1 VFDFLDDRAAVYD
14 VHRLRLLLE
23 LSRRG
28 TLSAVAAALSY
39 SPSTISQQ
47 LSQLEA
53 EVGTPLLE
61 PIGRRVRLTPQAEI
75 LVSHTET
82 VLRQLEAAETAVAR
96 SLTELTGRVRLATF
110 QTGLL
115 GLLSPV
121 LTALGHRHPA
131 LRVEVFQVEP
141 QIALPRLLAHEYDM
155 VLVEEFPHQPLP
167 RPAEIDYRPLFLD
180 PMRIAVSPG
189 ADPDDVWEFVAGRP
203 WVAEPPDTA
212 ARTWVESLCREAGF
226 EPDIRYTTADLLVH
240 RQLITD
246 GHAVGILPGLLG
258 RSGPMLIDIPGGPH
272 TRRILTAGRREA
284 VGHPAI
290 EACRQA
296 LVDASPAS

>member
-1 VFDFLDDRAAVYD
+1 MYD

-75 LVSHTET
+75 LVIHTET

-96 SLTELTGRVRLATF
+96 SLAELTGRVRLATF

-121 LTALGHRHPA
+121 LTALDNRHPG

-141 QIALPRLLAHEYDM
+141 QIALPRMLAHEYDM
-155 VLVEEFPHQPLP
+155 VIVEEFPHQSLP
-167 RPAEIDYRPLFLD
+167 RPAEIDYRQLFLD
-180 PMRIAVSPG
+180 PMRIAVP
-189 ADPDDVWEFVAGRP
+189 PDERIGQDVWEFVATRP
-203 WVAEPPDTA
+203 WVAEPPGTA
-212 ARTWVESLCREAGF
+212 ARAWVESLCRDAGF
-226 EPDIRYTTADLLVH
+226 EPDIRYTTADLLAH

-246 GHAVGILPGLLG
+246 GHAVGVLPDLLG
-258 RSGPMLIDIPGGPH
+258 STGPSVPTLIDIPERPCA
-272 TRRILTAGRREA
+272 RKILTATRRGTA
-284 VGHPAI
+284 GHPAV

-296 LVDASPAS
+296 LADASPAS

>member
-1 VFDFLDDRAAVYD
+1 MYD

-75 LVSHTET
+75 LVAHTET

-121 LTALGHRHPA
+121 LTALGRRHPS

-167 RPAEIDYRPLFLD
+167 RPAEIDYRPLFRD
-180 PMRIAVSPG
+180 PMRIAVPPG
-189 ADPDDVWEFVAGRP
+189 ERVDPDDVWQFVAGRP

-212 ARTWVESLCREAGF
+212 ARTWVESLCRNAGF
-226 EPDIRYTTADLLVH
+226 EPDIRYTSADLLVH
-240 RQLITD
+240 RQLIID
-246 GHAVGILPGLLG
+246 GHAVGILPDLLG
-258 RSGPMLIDIPGGPH
+258 NAGPAAPTLIGIPGGH
-272 TRRILTAGRREA
+272 RARRILTAGRREA
-284 VGHPAI
+284 AGHPAM

-296 LVDASPAS
+296 LVDASPAP

>member
-1 VFDFLDDRAAVYD
+1 MYD

-75 LVSHTET
+75 LVTHTET

-121 LTALGHRHPA
+121 LAALDNRHPG

-141 QIALPRLLAHEYDM
+141 QIALPRMLAHDYDM
-155 VLVEEFPHQPLP
+155 VIVEEFPHHPLP
-167 RPAEIDYRPLFLD
+167 RPAEIDYRPLFFD
-180 PMRIAVSPG
+180 PMRIAVAPG
-189 ADPDDVWEFVAGRP
+189 EDIGQDIWGFVAARP
-203 WVAEPPDTA
+203 WVTEPPGTA
-212 ARTWVESLCREAGF
+212 ARAWIESLCRDAGF
-226 EPDIRYTTADLLVH
+226 EPDIRYTTADLLAH
-240 RQLITD
+240 RQLIIN
-246 GHAVGILPGLLG
+246 GHAVGVLPDLLG
-258 RSGPMLIDIPGGPH
+258 NNGLPTPTLIDIPDVPNA
-272 TRRILTAGRREA
+272 RQILTATRRETAGKPA
-284 VGHPAI
+284 V

-296 LVDASPAS
+296 LVDASPAPSSNRR

>member
-1 VFDFLDDRAAVYD
+1 
-14 VHRLRLLLE
+14 
-23 LSRRG
+23 
-28 TLSAVAAALSY
+28 LSY

-47 LSQLEA
+47 LSQLET

-82 VLRQLEAAETAVAR
+82 VLRQLEAAEAAVAR
-96 SLTELTGRVRLATF
+96 SLVDLTGRVRLATF

-121 LTALGHRHPA
+121 LTTVGHRHPA

-155 VLVEEFPHQPLP
+155 VLVEGFPHQPLP
-167 RPAEIDYRPLFLD
+167 RRTEIDYRPLFLD
-180 PMRIAVSPG
+180 SLRIAVPPG
-189 ADPDDVWEFVAGRP
+189 ERVDPDDVWEFVARRP

-212 ARTWVESLCREAGF
+212 ARMWVESLCRDAGF

-240 RQLITD
+240 RQLIID
-246 GHAVGILPGLLG
+246 GHAVGVLPDLLG
-258 RSGPMLIDIPGGPH
+258 TTGPPSPTLIGIPDGPH
-272 TRRILTAGRREA
+272 ARRILTAGRREA
-284 VGHPAI
+284 AGHPAI

-296 LVDASPAS
+296 LVGASPKP